1 MIESKP
7 NLRDLF
13 SEAKTDHPIMGYPV
27 LAVGVKDN
35 IFTIKLSGQMPD
47 SGFDA
52 AKSAICKAYS
62 LDKIAFEFTETV
74 SDSQKLRAELC
85 KRYPS
90 LSFGDDIVSLDVSA
104 DTVNIDI
111 FSSAI
116 YIRFNDMKNEIM
128 RCVHECIGNNYRV
141 FINCKA
147 DAILS
152 S

>member
-74 SDSQKLRAELC
+74 SDSQKLRAELG

-111 FSSAI
+111 FFVKRINVGCRNPLSNEHVYFFRKVAVSS
-116 YIRFNDMKNEIM
+116 
-128 RCVHECIGNNYRV
+128 GYRRRT
-141 FINCKA
+141 A
-147 DAILS
+147 
-152 S
+152 